1 MIDRTIYLQ
10 PDRFLVF
17 FPGPV
22 AAATGKLFGLRFDIV
37 QLFFVG
43 QRIASDPFLL
53 LFDAIPFPFT
63 FETFGALIS
72 FVAARSGMPLGLG
85 HFFDMEKD
93 GGMCLA
99 CRSDACFKSLAHP
112 GIIPGLDLIYIDA
125 VGALFFMKAFQCLG
139 NRPLCRLVLAGHRN
153 AITIVPNENSQ
164 GYL

>member
-43 QRIASDPFLL
+43 QRIARDPFLH
-53 LFDAIPFPFT
+53 LFDAIPFPFP

-85 HFFDMEKD
+85 HFFHMEKT

-99 CRSDACFKSLAHP
+99 SRSDACFTYLPNPA
-112 GIIPGLDLIYIDA
+112 IIPCLPLIYFYPS
-125 VGALFFMKAFQCLG
+125 LPPFFFLPSDTPPPCTAC
-139 NRPLCRLVLAGHRN
+139 
-153 AITIVPNENSQ
+153 
-164 GYL
+164 